1 MCETMLSM
9 EAFGVKRQGHCL
21 EKIFIIHF
29 VESGQEEQ
37 SVSNI
42 KAGVQPWATIV
53 SIQLDVVEQRG
64 IWYSFFQ

>member
-1 MCETMLSM
+1 MNK
-9 EAFGVKRQGHCL
+9 EALGVSSTCSEVKRHT

-42 KAGVQPWATIV
+42 KAGVQ
-53 SIQLDVVEQRG
+53 Q
-64 IWYSFFQ
+64 